1 MSEPLQHL
9 RAAVAAA
16 GGQKALADLI
26 TSLGHPIRQ
35 GHVWS
40 WLNLQGGL
48 TPPYLAPLV
57 EVATGVNCELLRPD
71 LRWDRDTEGKVIAYG
86 VTLKPVEPGKSR
98 AKQ

>member
-1 MSEPLQHL
+1 MSEPLEHL

-26 TSLGHPIRQ
+26 TALGHPIRQ

-57 EVATGVNCELLRPD
+57 EVATGVSCEVLRPD
-71 LRWDRDTEGKVIAYG
+71 LRWDRDAEGRVIAYG
-86 VTLKPVEPGKSR
+86 VTLQPVGPGKGSANR
-98 AKQ
+98 

>member
-71 LRWDRDTEGKVIAYG
+71 LRWDRDAEGRVIAYG
-86 VTLKPVEPGKSR
+86 VSLQPVEPRKSR
-98 AKQ
+98 AAQ